1 MNFLGVKTCSKE
13 EFERHVRAVTASTP
27 GPCPYDLDLQ
37 NIRNSPQGNF
47 GLVMR
52 DLRAVFPEESD
63 GSKANDGVSEDVRFI
78 EETCRSAGVHN
89 AFHLR
94 RELVNLKKVCQH
106 ILEDAKQTE
115 RELKQLTTFYYN
127 DIVQTDREG
136 FYHSKRYADIS
147 DKMKQCQGSTQ
158 TILDMRGFL
167 KAICCVPRHA
177 DGDRPRLLANL
188 PFSLKSYKMLSRSES
203 YANGLSEDFVGGTDL
218 DGKQKEL
225 LKDCIFEMPS
235 PEPWELTEE
244 LLQQIRPKRPQW
256 PPHIFDYLKA
266 LFLARG
272 VTKAL
277 WIVAEAEIFTT
288 HLKKMHDHVRKM
300 LDRFTVLGVDA
311 EARAQGTRESGG
323 VTALSAVN
331 PKATVNMVCTH
342 FSKTNMHLKMLIGCA
357 DVMEIMHEC
366 LVAIM
371 KTPNRRWFV
380 AGDRSSSNQAAIY
393 APEGFSKDMANI
405 CSIGKDALETH
416 LPSMFNDMEAEG
428 WPPQEDKRPGV
439 TGRCECRRCKH
450 KFGAIWIHP
459 TLRVCRACEN
469 VLRRPRKTAEMGET
483 PLACPFAT
491 LSCRLPSAFCPHFER
506 CFCCDGWSCAQ
517 CRMIRG
523 DGDDVVSVVEGIVAN
538 DRAHLGG
545 IFLDFD
551 RTFASTKCGG
561 SPMPKELQFKRGGGK
576 PNGLVIRQCSGSGDN
591 TGGGH
596 TLDNGL
602 LNLAM
607 AYPDLVHI
615 VTRNSHVEDIRA
627 FISGHGIL
635 DSVSIRSVK
644 REKTTKGKVIKT
656 LLEERFASLQAERGG
671 ELKGP
676 IIGVF
681 ADDDIREHFHD
692 DMLHFSRNAGGSNND
707 TLSTESNFFL
717 ERILFVRGV
726 KKRK

>member
-311 EARAQGTRESGG
+311 EARAQGTRES
-323 VTALSAVN
+323 
-331 PKATVNMVCTH
+331 
-342 FSKTNMHLKMLIGCA
+342 
-357 DVMEIMHEC
+357 
-366 LVAIM
+366 
-371 KTPNRRWFV
+371 
-380 AGDRSSSNQAAIY
+380 
-393 APEGFSKDMANI
+393 
-405 CSIGKDALETH
+405 
-416 LPSMFNDMEAEG
+416 EA
-428 WPPQEDKRPGV
+428 
-439 TGRCECRRCKH
+439 CR
-450 KFGAIWIHP
+450 
-459 TLRVCRACEN
+459 
-469 VLRRPRKTAEMGET
+469 GE
-483 PLACPFAT
+483 
-491 LSCRLPSAFCPHFER
+491 
-506 CFCCDGWSCAQ
+506 
-517 CRMIRG
+517 
-523 DGDDVVSVVEGIVAN
+523 
-538 DRAHLGG
+538 
-545 IFLDFD
+545 
-551 RTFASTKCGG
+551 
-561 SPMPKELQFKRGGGK
+561 
-576 PNGLVIRQCSGSGDN
+576 
-591 TGGGH
+591 
-596 TLDNGL
+596 
-602 LNLAM
+602 
-607 AYPDLVHI
+607 
-615 VTRNSHVEDIRA
+615 
-627 FISGHGIL
+627 
-635 DSVSIRSVK
+635 
-644 REKTTKGKVIKT
+644 
-656 LLEERFASLQAERGG
+656 
-671 ELKGP
+671 
-676 IIGVF
+676 
-681 ADDDIREHFHD
+681 
-692 DMLHFSRNAGGSNND
+692 
-707 TLSTESNFFL
+707 
-717 ERILFVRGV
+717 
-726 KKRK
+726 